1 MLRLIVLRNFTSLFF
16 RFSGTLIQFLSG
28 IMIARFS
35 NNEITAYYFLILSSI
50 WISVYALSIGFPNH
64 IFIVTSES
72 KDNSNQLD
80 ILKKYILFYSKLIAP
95 IISFFLISIYCL
107 SSIFDIDAQTY
118 FLVFLSSFL
127 LSINRFC
134 CEVLKGSNNETIGI
148 LCDRTIFPL
157 LIMLNIISLY
167 LTESFSINSINYSFI
182 ISSILS
188 LFLSYF
194 ISFKVLNKSGP
205 TIEKL
210 FFDKSHVGGQY
221 IIELGEVLINRL
233 PIIIFN
239 FIFSNDTDLI
249 AGFSICYTLV
259 SISGTINFALYP
271 YYGRI
276 FIRELNSKNFKQA
289 KKKLYESQLWTGC
302 LYTIYFL
309 ILYFFGEKILGIY
322 NSNFVQFYS
331 YLFLY
336 SSLMIINQLFGVSDY
351 LMSVIRQDKSAIL
364 FKFASLTVLLLLSY
378 ISFNQKS
385 VEIFI
390 FAVFS
395 SVFIKNL
402 LSYSY
407 YFKYAFKN

>member
-1 MLRLIVLRNFTSLFF
+1 MLRLKVLRNFISLFF
-16 RFSGTLIQFLSG
+16 RFSGTLIQFLCG

-35 NNEITAYYFLILSSI
+35 NNEITAYYFLILSSV

-72 KDNSNQLD
+72 KDNSNKFN
-80 ILKKYILFYSKLIAP
+80 ILKKYILFYSKLIIP
-95 IISFFLISIYCL
+95 IISIFLISIYCL
-107 SSIFDIDAQTY
+107 SFAFNIDTQTY
-118 FLVFLSSFL
+118 FLVFLSSYL

-134 CEVLKGSNNETIGI
+134 CEVLKGSNNETFGI
-148 LCDRTIFPL
+148 LFDRTIFPL
-157 LIMLNIISLY
+157 LIMLNIIFLY
-167 LTESFSINSINYSFI
+167 LTDSFSINSINYSFL
-182 ISSILS
+182 ISSIFS
-188 LFLSYF
+188 FFMSFL
-194 ISFKVLNKSGP
+194 ISFKILNNSGP
-205 TIEKL
+205 TLEKL

-239 FIFSNDTDLI
+239 LIFSNDSNLI
-249 AGFSICYTLV
+249 AGFSICFTLV

-271 YYGRI
+271 YYGRA
-276 FIRELNSKNFKQA
+276 FIRELNSQNFKQA

-302 LYTIYFL
+302 LYMIYFL

-322 NSNFVQFYS
+322 NSSFVQFFN

-364 FKFASLTVLLLLSY
+364 FKFTSLIVLLLLSY
-378 ISFNQKS
+378 ISYSQKS

-390 FAVFS
+390 FAIFS

>member
-157 LIMLNIISLY
+157 LIMLNIIS
-167 LTESFSINSINYSFI
+167 S
-182 ISSILS
+182 
-188 LFLSYF
+188 
-194 ISFKVLNKSGP
+194 
-205 TIEKL
+205 
-210 FFDKSHVGGQY
+210 
-221 IIELGEVLINRL
+221 
-233 PIIIFN
+233 
-239 FIFSNDTDLI
+239 
-249 AGFSICYTLV
+249 
-259 SISGTINFALYP
+259 
-271 YYGRI
+271 
-276 FIRELNSKNFKQA
+276 
-289 KKKLYESQLWTGC
+289 
-302 LYTIYFL
+302 
-309 ILYFFGEKILGIY
+309 
-322 NSNFVQFYS
+322 
-331 YLFLY
+331 
-336 SSLMIINQLFGVSDY
+336 
-351 LMSVIRQDKSAIL
+351 
-364 FKFASLTVLLLLSY
+364 
-378 ISFNQKS
+378 
-385 VEIFI
+385 
-390 FAVFS
+390 
-395 SVFIKNL
+395 
-402 LSYSY
+402 
-407 YFKYAFKN
+407 